1 MTAAEAY
8 FYNRVK
14 WISFYRVVIAF
25 LSLLLIIYW
34 KSRIDIIEQSNVFYK
49 ILLLIFFLSLIY
61 AFFIKNKLYLRT
73 IAIFQITFDL
83 ILVSLIVAY
92 TGGID
97 SPLIFF
103 YAFIIMGASRLFGK
117 NGAYIGMSLSVIFLG
132 FVFLAQYFRLFP
144 FDTILSQ
151 RVFYFRDDF
160 YYTYSIFSLGFLI
173 LGLLIGYLSQET
185 TKMQKEIV
193 EKEAKYYDLE
203 YLKSAIVNSLNSG
216 LLVFSKDGDITFMN
230 EIAKNIIKNFAIEPN
245 VDMLKENFKSEIEEV
260 IKNEQIIRG
269 DKKVALMNHNYM
281 WIGYSI
287 VPLYDH
293 NENSIG
299 VLLNF
304 QDITLLKDME
314 ERIRINDKFA
324 FMGRLSAFLAHEIRN
339 PLASLKG
346 GIEFLVESSN
356 LDEDAKKVSDI
367 LFRELDRLNKIITD
381 FLYYTRISRPEKTN
395 IYLKNLIDE
404 IWFELKFMN
413 KENDRFNCFYE
424 GDENLIIIGDANQM
438 RQVFMNLFL
447 NSLDAM
453 KKNGGT
459 NIYVKACK
467 KSSEVLISVEDEG
480 GGISE
485 EYLSKVFDPFFSTKE
500 NGTGIGLS
508 IVYKIIEE
516 HNGYINVNN
525 GTKGAIFTMR
535 FSNE

>member
-8 FYNRVK
+8 FYHRIK
-14 WISFYRVVIAF
+14 WISFFRVIIAF
-25 LSLLLIIYW
+25 LSLLLVIYW
-34 KSRIDIIEQSNVFYK
+34 KSRIDFVEQPNVFYK
-49 ILLLIFFLSLIY
+49 ILFLIFFLSLIY
-61 AFFIKNKLYLRT
+61 AFFIKKKLYLGT
-73 IAIFQITFDL
+73 IAIFQIAFDL
-83 ILVSLIVAY
+83 ILISLVVAY

-103 YAFIIMGASRLFGK
+103 YAFIIMGAGRLFGK
-117 NGAYIGMSLSVIFLG
+117 SGAYIGMALSVIFLG
-132 FVFLAQYFRLFP
+132 FVFLAQYFKLFP
-144 FDTILSQ
+144 FDSISSQ
-151 RVFYFRDDF
+151 RIFYFRDDF
-160 YYTYSIFSLGFLI
+160 YYTYSVFSLGFLI

-185 TKMQKEIV
+185 SKMQKEIV
-193 EKEAKYYDLE
+193 EQEAKYYDLE
-203 YLKSAIVNSLNSG
+203 YLNSAIVNSLNSG
-216 LLVFSKDGDITFMN
+216 LIVFSKGGNITFMN
-230 EIAKNIIKNFAIEPN
+230 EIARKIIKKIDNESN
-245 VDMLKENFKSEIEEV
+245 VDAFKENFKNEIEEV
-260 IKNEQIIRG
+260 IKKEQMIRG
-269 DKKVALMNHNYM
+269 DKKVFLMNNNNM
-281 WIGYSI
+281 WLGYSI

-293 NENSIG
+293 NKESIG

-304 QDITLLKDME
+304 QDITLLKEME

-356 LDEDAKKVSDI
+356 LDDDSKKVSDI

-424 GDENLIIIGDANQM
+424 GDEDLVIRGDANQI
-438 RQVFMNLFL
+438 RQVFINLFL
-447 NSLDAM
+447 NSIDAM

-459 NIYVKACK
+459 NIYVKTCK
-467 KSSEVLISVEDEG
+467 NDSEVLISVEDEG

-485 EYLSKVFDPFFSTKE
+485 EDITKVFDPFFSTKE
-500 NGTGIGLS
+500 SGTGVGLS

-516 HNGYINVNN
+516 HDGFISVKNGE
-525 GTKGAIFTMR
+525 KGAVFTMR
-535 FSNE
+535 FPNE

>member
-14 WISFYRVVIAF
+14 WISFYRVIIAF

-34 KSRIDIIEQSNVFYK
+34 KSRIDIIEQTNVFYK
-49 ILLLIFFLSLIY
+49 ILFLIFFLSLIY

-73 IAIFQITFDL
+73 IAIFQITIDL

-103 YAFIIMGASRLFGK
+103 YAFVMMGAGRLFGK
-117 NGAYIGMSLSVIFLG
+117 NGAYIGMALSIIFLG
-132 FVFLAQYFRLFP
+132 FVFLAQYFRFYP
-144 FDTILSQ
+144 FDSFSSQ
-151 RVFYFRDDF
+151 RIFYFRDDF

-173 LGLLIGYLSQET
+173 LGLLIGYLSHET
-185 TKMQKEIV
+185 SKMQKEIV
-193 EKEAKYYDLE
+193 EQEAKYYDLE
-203 YLKSAIVNSLNSG
+203 YLNGAIVNSLNSG
-216 LLVFSKDGDITFMN
+216 LIVFSKDGNITYMN
-230 EIAKNIIKNFAIEPN
+230 EIAKNIIKKLEIKQNI
-245 VDMLKENFKSEIEEV
+245 DILKENFKSEIEEV
-260 IKNEQIIRG
+260 IKKEQIIRG
-269 DKKVALMNHNYM
+269 DKKVYLTNHNYI

-287 VPLYDH
+287 VPLFDH
-293 NENSIG
+293 NRNSIG

-304 QDITLLKDME
+304 QDITLLKEME
-314 ERIRINDKFA
+314 ERMRINDKFA

-356 LDEDAKKVSDI
+356 LDEDTKKVSDI

-424 GDENLIIIGDANQM
+424 GDEGLVISGDANQM
-438 RQVFMNLFL
+438 RQVFINLFL
-447 NSLDAM
+447 NSIDAM
-453 KKNGGT
+453 KKNGGS

-467 KSSEVLISVEDEG
+467 NNSEVLISVEDEG
-480 GGISE
+480 GGIDE
-485 EYLSKVFDPFFSTKE
+485 ECISKVFDPFFSTKE

-516 HNGYINVNN
+516 HDGYINVHN
-525 GTKGAIFTMR
+525 GAKGAVFTMR
-535 FSNE
+535 FFNE